1 MVYTGMRPRWILIKN
16 SSTTADWELVDT
28 SRDPVNGVN
37 NNRLQ
42 PNLSAAEAAGYPVF
56 DILSNGFKVRNSA
69 GNWNGSTNVIIYAA
83 FAEAPFNYS
92 RAR

>member
-1 MVYTGMRPRWILIKN
+1 MIKN
-16 SSTTADWELVDT
+16 SSGAFDWELVDT

-42 PNLSAAEAAGYPVF
+42 PNLSAAESAGYPVF
-56 DILSNGFKVRNSA
+56 DILSNGFKVRSSA
-69 GNWNGSTNVIIYAA
+69 SNWNGSTNVIIYAA
-83 FAEAPFNYS
+83 FAENPFQYA